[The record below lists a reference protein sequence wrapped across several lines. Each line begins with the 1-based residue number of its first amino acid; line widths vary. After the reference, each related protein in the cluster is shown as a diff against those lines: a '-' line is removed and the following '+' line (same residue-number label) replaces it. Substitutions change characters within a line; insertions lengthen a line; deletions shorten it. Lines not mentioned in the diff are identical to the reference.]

1 MKKYF
6 RYIFPG
12 VLLLG
17 LLSGCA
23 TVPYTGRSQL
33 SLVPDSQVLALSRSS
48 YQQVLSQ
55 SKLSDDHEATA
66 AVGEVGRRIAAS
78 AEDFMRD
85 HGYADQVRDYD
96 WEFALLEDDEMV
108 NAWCMPGGKIAVYT
122 GILPVTEDENGL
134 AVVMGHEVAHALAN
148 HGGERLSHL
157 LLVELGAAG
166 LSQALRE
173 EPEMTQVLALA
184 AYGLGSQIGLVL
196 PYSRTQ
202 EYEADRIGLMITVR
216 SGYDPREAIPF
227 WERMRQAGESEMVE
241 FLSTHPATE
250 SRIQAIR
257 DMMPEAL
264 QHYHPR

>member
-6 RYIFPG
+6 RYIIPG

-17 LLSGCA
+17 LLTGCA

-33 SLVPDSQVLALSRSS
+33 SLVPESQVLELSRSS
-48 YQQVLSQ
+48 YRQVLSEAT
-55 SKLSDDHEATA
+55 LSDDLEAAA
-66 AVGEVGRRIAAS
+66 AVGEVGRRIAAA
-78 AEDFMRD
+78 AEDFMRE
-85 HGYADQVRDYD
+85 HGYADQVHNYD

-122 GILPVTEDENGL
+122 GILPITRDESGL
-134 AVVMGHEVAHALAN
+134 AIVMGHEVAHALAN

-184 AYGLGSQIGLVL
+184 AYGLGSQIGLIL

-202 EYEADRIGLMITVR
+202 EYEADRIGLMITAR

-227 WERMRQAGESEMVE
+227 WSRMIEAGDSEAIE

-257 DMMPEAL
+257 SMMPEAL
-264 QHYHPR
+264 RHYRPR